1 MMMRRVHVG
10 VGVAIAACIAVTA
23 SVRSQGPAAGRAVTI
38 NSDGSVTVQNAVV
51 QLSGLLSEAGR
62 KVLMRTTPTE
72 GPGAPVPV
80 PSGIADMAEV
90 RRIYNENLKPNVDHM
105 REIFPVDI
113 EETTIDGISVAIIT
127 PKGGVPAKN
136 RNRLFLNG
144 PGGGFRTGVRGNGL
158 LISIPVAATLGVKVA
173 TITYRQSPEYRFPAA
188 SEDLLKVWEHFTKTY
203 KPQNIGMVGCSAGG
217 SLITHTTA
225 MLIKQGK
232 PAPGVL
238 GVYCAGL
245 GSTGSGDSG
254 FMAALSVTNT
264 APNAPRAGG
273 PSAAAGAGAPTGGR
287 GSSGPSYMDG
297 TDRTDFVINP
307 TVDEKL
313 LAKWPPTIFFTASRD
328 GASSGALY
336 SYRKLIKLGIDS
348 QVMVFDGLYHGF
360 MTNPDFPEAQEGY
373 KMAAAFFDRHLGK

>member
-1 MMMRRVHVG
+1 MRKVHVG
-10 VGVAIAACIAVTA
+10 VGVAIAACIAFTA
-23 SVRSQGPAAGRAVTI
+23 SLRSQGPAAGRSVAV
-38 NSDGSVTVQNAVV
+38 NGDGSVTIQNAVV
-51 QLSGLLSEAGR
+51 QLSGLLSDAGR
-62 KVLMRTTPTE
+62 KVLMRTKPTE

-80 PSGIADMAEV
+80 PTGIADMAEV
-90 RRIYNENLKPNVDHM
+90 RRVYNENLKPNVDHM
-105 REIFPVDI
+105 RDLFPVDV
-113 EETTIDGISVAIIT
+113 EETTIEGISAAIIT
-127 PKGGVPAKN
+127 PKGGVPEKN
-136 RNRLFLNG
+136 KNRLFLNG

-158 LISIPVAATLGVKVA
+158 LISIPVAATLGVKVV
-173 TITYRQSPEYRFPAA
+173 TITYRQGPEYRFPAA

-217 SLITHTTA
+217 SLISQTTA
-225 MLIKQGK
+225 LLIRQGK
-232 PAPGVL
+232 PTPGVL

-245 GSTGSGDSG
+245 GSAGSGDSG

-264 APNAPRAGG
+264 APGAPPAGG
-273 PSAAAGAGAPTGGR
+273 PAAGAR
-287 GSSGPSYMDG
+287 GPAGPSYMDG
-297 TDRTDFVINP
+297 TDRNDFVISP

-348 QVMVFDGLYHGF
+348 QVMVFDSLYHGF

-373 KMAAAFFDRHLGK
+373 RIAAAFFDRHLGK